1 MFWHKLMNLFLGG
14 SLVLAQS
21 VPVNRE
27 RPVPIDEILSY
38 DCALSIAS
46 LSDTDDQLG
55 PLFSRDDLVFTS
67 IATTTAAPILIL
79 SAGAGTFSVP
89 LLGSGVNRLHLE
101 IPSAT
106 SRAQSYYISY
116 LHGTSYRSR
125 VFEFSVRRPPVGH
138 DGTEYREVMP
148 TRADQLRAH
157 FEYAIFETA
166 ENAATA
172 VANGSL
178 ERKQIH
184 LVSGDKCGYISRRS
198 PSVESGIRH
207 NLALLDM
214 IVSGPARQS
223 KPTMALKSAQQ
234 VSSGRRPAS
243 LSQSVR

>member
-1 MFWHKLMNLFLGG
+1 MFWNKLMNLLLGG
-14 SLVLAQS
+14 SLVMAQS
-21 VPVNRE
+21 VPVNLT

-38 DCALSIAS
+38 DCALSITS
-46 LSDTDDQLG
+46 LFDADDQLG

-67 IATTTAAPILIL
+67 IVTTSATPILVL

-89 LLGSGVNRLHLE
+89 LLGSGVNRLHIE

-116 LHGTSYRSR
+116 LHGASYRSR
-125 VFEFSVRRPPVGH
+125 VFEFSTRRPPVGH
-138 DGTEYREVMP
+138 EGIEYRDVVP
-148 TRADQLRAH
+148 ARADQLQAH

-172 VANGSL
+172 LVNGSL
-178 ERKQIH
+178 ERRQIH
-184 LVSGDKCGYISRRS
+184 LVSGEKCNYISRRS

-214 IVSGPARQS
+214 IVTGPVRQ
-223 KPTMALKSAQQ
+223 AKSAVAVKAAPR
-234 VSSGRRPAS
+234 VSSGRMPAS
-243 LSQSVR
+243 LPRSVR